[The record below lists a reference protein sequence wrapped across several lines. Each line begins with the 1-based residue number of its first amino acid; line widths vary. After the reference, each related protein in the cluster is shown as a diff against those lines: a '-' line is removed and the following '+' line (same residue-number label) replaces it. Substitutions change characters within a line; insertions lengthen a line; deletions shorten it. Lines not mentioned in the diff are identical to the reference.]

1 MTYALGTK
9 SRQNLQGVH
18 PDLVRVVERAIT
30 LTTVDFQVFEG
41 LRTLARQK
49 QLVAKGASQ
58 TMDSRHLPGKNGF
71 GHAVDL
77 VPLIDFDGDGKA
89 ELRWDW
95 PLCYKIAE
103 AVQTAS
109 LAENVPI
116 RWGGVWDKLLAVA
129 GDPEDAVADYASRR
143 RAKGLKAFLDGPHF
157 ELPVSVYP

>member
-9 SRQNLQGVH
+9 SLQNLQGVH
-18 PDLVRVVERAIT
+18 PDLIRVVQRAIE
-30 LTTVDFQVFEG
+30 LTSVDFQVFEG
-41 LRTLARQK
+41 LRSLARQR

-58 TMDSRHLPGKNGF
+58 TLDSRHMQGQDGF

-95 PLCYKIAE
+95 PLCYKVAE
-103 AVQTAS
+103 AVQQAS
-109 LAENVPI
+109 QDEDVPI
-116 RWGGVWDKLLAVA
+116 RWGGVWDLLLVNA
-129 GDPEDAVADYASRR
+129 GDPETAVADYAARR
-143 RAKGLKAFLDGPHF
+143 KAQWRKAFLDGPHF

>member
-18 PDLVRVVERAIT
+18 PDLVRVVERAIQ
-30 LTTVDFQVFEG
+30 LTTVDFQVYEG
-41 LRTLARQK
+41 LRTIERQR

-58 TMDSRHLPGKNGF
+58 TMDSRHLKGKDGL

-95 PLCYKIAE
+95 GLCYKVAE

-116 RWGGVWDKLLAVA
+116 RWGGAWDMVLAAA
-129 GDPEDAVADYASRR
+129 GDPEDAVAEYAARR
-143 RAKGLKAFLDGPHF
+143 KAKGLKAFLDGPHF
-157 ELPVSVYP
+157 ELPASRYP